1 MYMPQAEHISIR
13 VTPHKAERG
22 NVKMTSRATCRGE
35 IHNGK
40 LEVLVTVRH
49 HQKLAN
55 VDVSL
60 MKGHDMTDKI
70 TP

>member
-1 MYMPQAEHISIR
+1 VSGTVI
-13 VTPHKAERG
+13 
-22 NVKMTSRATCRGE
+22 
-35 IHNGK
+35 
-40 LEVLVTVRH
+40 VRH

-70 TP
+70 LSQMGHHDGL

>member
-1 MYMPQAEHISIR
+1 
-13 VTPHKAERG
+13 
-22 NVKMTSRATCRGE
+22 MTARATCRGE
-35 IHNGK
+35 IHNEK
-40 LEVLVTVRH
+40 LEVLVTVKH

-70 TP
+70 AP